1 MTLPDQDQKFMM
13 LALMASQNSRC
24 CSQKI
29 GAVIAMPDPSER
41 FLLKQVS
48 TGWNDVVGGVKHQDG
63 CTKFHIKKLSPE
75 GKLIAANRPDHSA
88 WSDRNEIHAEMRAIL
103 EANKDGVV
111 LKNATL
117 YTTQSPC
124 NQCSKTIGYY
134 GWTEM
139 ITRVVYLDK
148 YDRGGDDWY
157 GHLTDKGITIDK
169 MNREDLK
176 FINFDGLTLN
186 NNEC

>member
-1 MTLPDQDQKFMM
+1 MNLVDQDNKFMM

-29 GAVIAMPDPSER
+29 GAVIAMPDPHER

-48 TGWNDVVGGVKHQDG
+48 TGWNDTVGSRYDAG
-63 CTKFHIKKLSPE
+63 CTAHNKKMLSPE
-75 GKLIAANRPDHSA
+75 GKLMAVSRPDHSA
-88 WSDRNEIHAEMRAIL
+88 WSDREEIHAEMRAIL

-124 NQCSKTIGYY
+124 NQCSKTIGFY
-134 GWTEM
+134 GWHEM

-157 GHLTDKGITIDK
+157 GHLIDHGIIIEK
-169 MNREDLK
+169 MSREQLK

-186 NNEC
+186 NNE